1 MEGYNITKQY
11 HWKVKALTAG
21 SKHAFKLLVYSKVD
35 LPIHTGTVSSTTEFT
50 ICVKVKISYSRKKN
64 ITVIAVSKNRGKYS
78 PPS

>member
-35 LPIHTGTVSSTTEFT
+35 LPIHTGTVSSTTAW
-50 ICVKVKISYSRKKN
+50 KKN
-64 ITVIAVSKNRGKYS
+64 ITVIVVRKKGKYS
-78 PPS
+78 LPS